1 MVRFRLPRRPVLCAV
16 VGLVLAL
23 NGCSS
28 LEPVAEFGKN
38 ASVIAGYPDVAD
50 DYPAILQRQRLYG
63 DKGPAVSDE
72 KIALRKRDAQRLRQ
86 VQKVLEAYARALG
99 ALAASDLI
107 SYEREIDAL
116 NRSIVDAKLATS
128 AQTDIYAKIAKFGF
142 ELATDVFRR
151 NKIRQL
157 ITTYNPAIQK
167 ATRNLIT
174 IVEDGYLIAL
184 KDERDYFD
192 KYVSG
197 PANLITGS
205 EENRQNFE
213 GLQGIVGVVAKS
225 QDDALDKKKEN
236 AKALVKG
243 MRSFAQGH
251 QQLAENI
258 NKVSFKE
265 TVSVARQ
272 YAEQLRDI
280 LKSFRS

>member
-1 MVRFRLPRRPVLCAV
+1 MIRFRLTRRRVLSAV
-16 VGLVLAL
+16 AGFVLAL

-38 ASVIAGYPDVAD
+38 ASLIAGYPDVAD

-72 KIALRKRDAQRLRQ
+72 KIAVRKSDAQRLRQ
-86 VQKVLEAYARALG
+86 AQKVLEAYARALG

-107 SYEREIDAL
+107 SYNREIDAL

-128 AQTDIYAKIAKFGF
+128 AQTEIYANVAKFGF
-142 ELATDVFRR
+142 ELITDIYRR

-157 ITTYNPAIQK
+157 IATYNPAIQK

-174 IVEDGYLIAL
+174 IVEDGYLGAL

-236 AKALVKG
+236 AKALFKG
-243 MRSFAQGH
+243 MRAFAQGH

-258 NKVSFKE
+258 NKVSFTE
-265 TVSVARQ
+265 TVSLARR